1 LALIFLA
8 FTAKVVGMS
17 KRDYYDIL
25 GVEKNADDKAIK
37 AAFRKLAMTNHPD
50 RNQGDNAAEDRFRE
64 ANEAYDILK
73 DPQKR
78 AAYDRMGHAAFE
90 QSTGGGGGGG
100 FGGGG
105 FSDIFNQM
113 FSEFSGGGGRQHNQ
127 GGNDLRYDMSIS
139 LEDAFTG
146 LQQDISITVP
156 SECDDCSGS
165 GAADGS
171 KPSTCGTC
179 GGAGRVRAQQGFF
192 AVERTCHACQGMG
205 QVISD
210 PCRTCGGE
218 GRVQRAK
225 TLAVSVPAG
234 VDTGT
239 RIRLSGKGEAGLR
252 GGLAGDLYIF
262 VNVEPHPI
270 FARDGGNLHARIPL
284 PMTVAALGG
293 SIDVPT
299 LEGKMARLTVEA
311 GTQSGRKF
319 RMRGKGM
326 PALRRGNPGD
336 QIIEVQVETPTN
348 LNKKQKELL
357 EAFSNS
363 GNTSPESSS
372 FLERVKS
379 IWADS

>member
-1 LALIFLA
+1 
-8 FTAKVVGMS
+8 MS

-50 RNQGDNAAEDRFRE
+50 RNQGDNAAEERFRE

-78 AAYDRMGHAAFE
+78 AAYDRMGHAAFD
-90 QSTGGGGGGG
+90 QSTGGGGFGGGG

-105 FSDIFNQM
+105 FSDIFDQM
-113 FSEFSGGGGRQHNQ
+113 FSEFSGGGGGRQNNQ

-146 LQQDISITVP
+146 LQQDISITVA
-156 SECDDCSGS
+156 SECDGCAGS
-165 GAADGS
+165 GAADAS

-218 GRVQRAK
+218 GRVQRSK
-225 TLAVSVPAG
+225 TLAVSIPAG

-252 GGLAGDLYIF
+252 GGPAGDLYIF
-262 VNVEPHPI
+262 VNVDPHPI

-293 SIDVPT
+293 SIEVPT
-299 LEGKMARLTVEA
+299 LEGKMARLTIEA

-348 LNKKQKELL
+348 LNKKQKEIL

-372 FLERVKS
+372 FLERVKR

>member
-1 LALIFLA
+1 
-8 FTAKVVGMS
+8 MS
-17 KRDYYDIL
+17 KRDYYDVL
-25 GVEKNADDKAIK
+25 SVEKNADDKAIK
-37 AAFRKLAMTNHPD
+37 AAFRKLAMANHPD
-50 RNQGDNAAEDRFRE
+50 RNQGDDAAEDRFRE
-64 ANEAYDILK
+64 ANEAHDILK

-78 AAYDRMGHAAFE
+78 AAYDRMGHAAFD
-90 QSTGGGGGGG
+90 QSAGGGG

-105 FSDIFNQM
+105 GGFSDIFDQM
-113 FSEFSGGGGRQHNQ
+113 FSEFSGGGGGRQRNQ

-156 SECDDCSGS
+156 SECDGCSGS

-252 GGLAGDLYIF
+252 GGPAGDLYIF
-262 VNVEPHPI
+262 VNVDPHPI
-270 FARDGGNLHARIPL
+270 FDRDGGNLHARIPL
-284 PMTVAALGG
+284 PLTVAALGG

-299 LEGKMARLTVEA
+299 LEGKMARLTIEA
-311 GTQSGRKF
+311 GTQPGRKF

-372 FLERVKS
+372 FLERVKR
-379 IWADS
+379 IWADN

>member
-1 LALIFLA
+1 
-8 FTAKVVGMS
+8 MS
-17 KRDYYDIL
+17 KRDYYDVL
-25 GVEKNADDKAIK
+25 GVEKDADDKAIK

-78 AAYDRMGHAAFE
+78 AAYDRMGHAAFD
-90 QSTGGGGGGG
+90 QSAGGAGGG

-105 FSDIFNQM
+105 
-113 FSEFSGGGGRQHNQ
+113 RQNNQ

-156 SECDDCSGS
+156 SECDGCSGS

-225 TLAVSVPAG
+225 TLAVSIPAG

-252 GGLAGDLYIF
+252 GGPAGDLYIF
-262 VNVEPHPI
+262 VNVDPHPI

-299 LEGKMARLTVEA
+299 LEGKMARLTIEA

-372 FLERVKS
+372 FLERVKR

>member
-1 LALIFLA
+1 
-8 FTAKVVGMS
+8 MS
-17 KRDYYDIL
+17 KRDYYDVL

-37 AAFRKLAMTNHPD
+37 SAFRKLAMANHPD
-50 RNQGDNAAEDRFRE
+50 RNQGDEAAEQRFRE
-64 ANEAYDILK
+64 ANEAYDVLK

-78 AAYDRMGHAAFE
+78 AAYDRMGHAAFD
-90 QSTGGGGGGG
+90 QAAGGGGGFGG
-100 FGGGG
+100 GDFGGGG
-105 FSDIFNQM
+105 FSDIFDQM
-113 FSEFSGGGGRQHNQ
+113 FSEFSGGGGRQRDQ
-127 GGNDLRYDMSIS
+127 SGNDLRYDMSIS

-146 LQQDISITVP
+146 LQQDISITIP
-156 SECDDCSGS
+156 SECDSCTGS

-171 KPSTCGTC
+171 RPSTCGTC

-192 AVERTCHACQGMG
+192 AVERTCPACQGMG

-210 PCRTCGGE
+210 PCRSCGGE

-225 TLAVSVPAG
+225 TLAVSIPAG

-252 GGLAGDLYIF
+252 GGPAGDLYIF
-262 VNVEPHPI
+262 VNVDPHPI
-270 FARDGGNLHARIPL
+270 FTRDGSNLHARIPL
-284 PMTVAALGG
+284 PMTTAALGG

-299 LEGKMARLTVEA
+299 LEGKMARLTIEA

-326 PALRRGNPGD
+326 PALRRGNLGD
-336 QIIEVQVETPTN
+336 QIVEVQVETPTN

-363 GNTSPESSS
+363 GNTSPESAS
-372 FLERVKS
+372 FLERVKR
-379 IWADS
+379 IWADD

>member
-1 LALIFLA
+1 
-8 FTAKVVGMS
+8 MS
-17 KRDYYDIL
+17 KRDFYDVL
-25 GVEKNADDKAIK
+25 GVSKDADEKTLK
-37 AAFRKLAMTNHPD
+37 AAYRKLAMANHPD
-50 RNQGDNAAEDRFRE
+50 RNQGDDAAEERFRE
-64 ANEAYDILK
+64 ASEAYEVLK

-78 AAYDRMGHAAFE
+78 AAYDRMGHAAFD
-90 QSTGGGGGGG
+90 QSAGGFGDGGFGGGS

-105 FSDIFNQM
+105 FSDIFDQM
-113 FSEFSGGGGRQHNQ
+113 FSEFSGGAGGSRQRNS
-127 GGNDLRYDMSIS
+127 GGNDLRYDMTVS
-139 LEDAFTG
+139 LEDAFNG
-146 LQQDISITVP
+146 LQEDISITVP
-156 SECDDCSGS
+156 ASCDSCSGS
-165 GAADGS
+165 GAADGA

-225 TLAVSVPAG
+225 TLAVSIPAG

-252 GGLAGDLYIF
+252 GGSAGDLYIF
-262 VNVEPHPI
+262 VNVDPHPI

-299 LEGKMARLTVEA
+299 LEGKMARLTIEA

-348 LNKKQKELL
+348 LNKKQKDLL

-372 FLERVKS
+372 FLERVKR